1 MAIKNKIE
9 DLRDHLFA
17 TLEALR
23 DKESPMDIERAKAI
37 STVANTI
44 IESAKVEHK
53 FMELTGGDGTG
64 FVPRPKLEPAGS
76 GNVARLARDRS

>member
-1 MAIKNKIE
+1 
-9 DLRDHLFA
+9 LFA

-53 FMELTGGDGTG
+53 FMELTGGEGTG
-64 FVPRPKLEPAGS
+64 FVPQPALQQAPG
-76 GNVARLARDRS
+76 GNVARLTRNRS

>member
-1 MAIKNKIE
+1 M
-9 DLRDHLFA
+9 FA

-37 STVANTI
+37 STVAGTI

-53 FMELTGGDGTG
+53 FMELTGGGGTG
-64 FVPRPKLEPAGS
+64 FIALPKPDPTQPA
-76 GNVARLARDRS
+76 NVARLTRARS

>member
-1 MAIKNKIE
+1 
-9 DLRDHLFA
+9 LRDHLFA

-53 FMELTGGDGTG
+53 FMELTGGEGTG
-64 FVPRPKLEPAGS
+64 FVPRPKLEGPRTATIAKLPRAGS
-76 GNVARLARDRS
+76 

>member
-1 MAIKNKIE
+1 M
-9 DLRDHLFA
+9 FA

-44 IESAKVEHK
+44 IESAKVECK
-53 FMELTGGDGTG
+53 FLELIGGDGTG
-64 FVPRPKLEPAGS
+64 FVSKPKLEGPAAGS
-76 GNVARLARDRS
+76 VARLSRTGS

>member
-1 MAIKNKIE
+1 
-9 DLRDHLFA
+9 LFA

-23 DKESPMDIERAKAI
+23 DTEKPMDIERAKAI

-53 FMELTGGDGTG
+53 FLELTGGDGTG
-64 FVPRPKLEPAGS
+64 FVPRPKLEGPAS
-76 GNVARLARDRS
+76 SNVARLPRARS

>member
-1 MAIKNKIE
+1 MKNKIE

-17 TLEALR
+17 TLEGLR
-23 DKESPMDIERAKAI
+23 DKETPMDIERAKAI

-53 FMELTGGDGTG
+53 FMELTGGEGTG
-64 FVPRPKLEPAGS
+64 FIPRPKLEPQAPAT
-76 GNVARLARDRS
+76 VARLDRNRR